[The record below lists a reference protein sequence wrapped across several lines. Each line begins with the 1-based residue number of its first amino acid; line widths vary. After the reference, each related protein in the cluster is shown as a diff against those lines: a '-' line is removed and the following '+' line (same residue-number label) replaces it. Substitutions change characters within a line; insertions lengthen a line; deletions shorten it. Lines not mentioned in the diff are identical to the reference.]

1 MNLFNKNNYNL
12 RTHKWVTYFSML
24 VFFVVGL
31 AFFLGTGFFLKE
43 DYEILASPLNEKI
56 DAGEVQ
62 DLTINEWIYDEDK
75 KEMRVIID
83 AQNFIRDYKNVDVSA
98 YERGGNDE
106 AKANIDYEFE
116 ENIIVSIKNIDKD
129 YQQMALDISG
139 KKSGDDIDDED
150 REQEELATLYTDDR
164 TVKIQDIN
172 EMTEKEMSVYLT
184 SVMVGQSKKD
194 IENKKNNIS
203 KTEDLI
209 RDIDKEIDDIEE
221 SKTYK
226 IDDEKVDANND
237 INSLETKKEEKEK
250 DINSW
255 KEDIEQLTER
265 IDKLHSKQREIE
277 A

>member
-1 MNLFNKNNYNL
+1 
-12 RTHKWVTYFSML
+12 ML